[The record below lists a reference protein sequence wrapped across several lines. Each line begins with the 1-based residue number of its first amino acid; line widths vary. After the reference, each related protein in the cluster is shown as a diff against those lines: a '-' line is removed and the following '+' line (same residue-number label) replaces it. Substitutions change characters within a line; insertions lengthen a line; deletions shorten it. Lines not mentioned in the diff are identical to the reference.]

1 MLDSLTKLES
11 EISELKAS
19 EKNSKLDGKLTF
31 DSSNGISTKKSDS
44 IPDFFKE
51 KLATNMRKLEGVKIN
66 EISIDDI
73 EERPREKL
81 WKRYGDY
88 RGYSI

>member
-1 MLDSLTKLES
+1 MLSSLTKLES

-31 DSSNGISTKKSDS
+31 DSSNGISMKKSDS
-44 IPDFFKE
+44 IPNFFKE
-51 KLATNMRKLEGVKIN
+51 KLATDMRKLEGVKIN

>member
-1 MLDSLTKLES
+1 MLSSLTKLES

-19 EKNSKLDGKLTF
+19 EKNKLDGKLTF